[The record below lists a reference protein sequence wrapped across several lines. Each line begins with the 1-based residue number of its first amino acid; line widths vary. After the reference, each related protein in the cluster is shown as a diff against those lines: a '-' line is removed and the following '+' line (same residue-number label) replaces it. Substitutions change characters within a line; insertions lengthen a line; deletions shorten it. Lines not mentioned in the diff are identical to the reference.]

1 MNVPKRVLP
10 AIYFSVILSL
20 LSLLLTIS
28 LGSTSQELEW
38 QNPRIIEI
46 NKELGHATLIPFKN
60 ERDALTFDRNRSG
73 KFILLNGQW
82 DFQFKET
89 PLKVDREFY
98 NQKDGWSKIEVP
110 SNWQLK
116 GYGTPIYTNIKHPF
130 PANPPH
136 VPQNNNETG
145 LYRREFI
152 LPTDWNNK
160 EIFIHFDGVQSAFYL
175 WVNGE
180 KVGYSEGSMTPAEFK
195 LNPYL
200 KKGKNQVA
208 VEVIRWSD
216 ASYLEDQD
224 FWRLSGIYRDVF
236 LFATPQVAIRDFFAQ
251 ASLDSSYQNGLL
263 DLEIDLHNYQ
273 RKLAD
278 NYQVKVNLYQPNNQ
292 LLFSEIV
299 EAPKKI
305 YPHTEARLTLNKI
318 IDRVKPWS
326 AEQPNLYKLTLSLV
340 NRQSKPINAVS
351 TLIGFRT
358 VEIKQ
363 GQLLINGIP
372 VLIKG
377 VNRHE
382 FDPDDGR
389 VVTKEDMIRDLK
401 LLKQHNFN
409 AVRTSHYPNVPLWY
423 ELCDRYGIY
432 VMDEANVESHEL
444 WQWKNVILADNPDYH
459 NSFIARGVS
468 MVERDKNH
476 PSIIIWSLGNE
487 AGMGKAITDMA
498 KEIKKIDPSRP
509 IHYESRQPYEMRTL
523 PKFDFISNMY
533 AGIKDLVYLTT
544 RDPTRPVILNEY
556 AHSMGNSTGNFYKY
570 WDLIENPKYPRL
582 QGGFIWDW
590 VDQGLSKTTESGV
603 KYYAYG
609 GDFGDTPNDKNFCIN
624 GLVLPDRT
632 PSPALLEVKK
642 VQEFIDVIPDK
653 ILAGQ
658 VTIKNKYHFTNLNFV
673 TLKWTLLEEG
683 KILQTG
689 EVRNLDIPPLSQ
701 QSITIPFTKPSLR
714 AGKDYWLNLSF
725 ELKEVKPWADKGFE
739 IAKEQ
744 FKLPFKPKTKPIVN
758 VMAFQGVKVKE
769 TETTISVRG
778 TKFAITLDKRKGV
791 FTSWIYKGEE
801 TLERGLKLNLWRA
814 PIDNDRGSLFDPANQ
829 ASESKENG
837 LMYATQWYKNG
848 LDRMDYR
855 NLTYTIKPLFR
866 GRAVKITVKGTYG
879 SDQPMKFDFLTAY
892 TIFGDGEV
900 FVDNTIVNDNK
911 QLMSIPKIGMNLIV
925 PKEMDNFQWYGRG
938 IHQSYQD
945 KKQSAFVGVYAN
957 QVADNYWPY
966 IKPQENGNKTDVKWA
981 ALTNDNGVG
990 FLINT
995 QQELIN
1001 LSVHRYSLENLTNAK
1016 HTKDVKDAGNI
1027 TFNIDYKQMG
1037 VGGDD
1042 SWNPRIHE
1050 EFLLKDP
1057 YYRYFFTIRPID
1069 LKTRTLEELLERT
1082 LPLTRGRESRLNLL
1096 DRYFFANKS

>member
-1 MNVPKRVLP
+1 MSGRKSQNFPK
-10 AIYFSVILSL
+10 YFHLFILSL

-28 LGSTSQELEW
+28 FGSLAQELEW
-38 QNPRIIEI
+38 QNPRIIGI
-46 NKELGHATLIPFKN
+46 NKELGHATLIPFNN
-60 ERDALTFDRNRSG
+60 EQDALTFKRNKSNN
-73 KFILLNGQW
+73 FILLNGQW
-82 DFQFKET
+82 DFQFKDS
-89 PLKVDREFY
+89 PLQVEPEFY
-98 NQKDGWSKIEVP
+98 NQKDGWHQIEVP

-130 PANPPH
+130 PANPPY
-136 VPQNNNETG
+136 VPKKNNETG
-145 LYRREFI
+145 LYRREFS
-152 LPTDWNNK
+152 LPNNWN
-160 EIFIHFDGVQSAFYL
+160 EQEVFIHFDGVQSAFYL
-175 WVNGE
+175 WVNGQR
-180 KVGYSEGSMTPAEFK
+180 VGYSEGSMTPAEFH

-200 KKGKNQVA
+200 KPGKNQVA

-236 LFATPQVAIRDFFAQ
+236 LFATPPVAIRDFWAQ
-251 ASLDSSYQNGLL
+251 STLDSTYQNGLL
-263 DLEIDLHNYQ
+263 NLEIDLHNYQ
-273 RKLAD
+273 KQLAK
-278 NYQVKVNLYQPNNQ
+278 NYQVQVRFYQPNNQ
-292 LLFSEIV
+292 LLFEKTIK
-299 EAPKKI
+299 APQTI
-305 YPHTEARLTLNKI
+305 YPQTEAQLTLKKN
-318 IDRVKPWS
+318 IDSVSPWS

-340 NRQSKPINAVS
+340 NHKGEPINVVS
-351 TLIGFRT
+351 TKIGFRT

-372 VLIKG
+372 VMLKG

-423 ELCDRYGIY
+423 ELCDLYGIY

-444 WQWKNVILADNPDYH
+444 WQWKNVILADAPDYH
-459 NSFIARGVS
+459 NSFIARGIS

-487 AGMGKAITDMA
+487 AGLGQAIIDMA
-498 KEIKKIDPSRP
+498 KEIKKIDESRP

-523 PKFDFISNMY
+523 PQFDFISNMY

-544 RDPTRPVILNEY
+544 LDPTRPVILNEY
-556 AHSMGNSTGNFYKY
+556 AHSMGNSTGNFDKY
-570 WDLIENPKYPRL
+570 WNLIENPKYPRL

-590 VDQGLSKTTESGV
+590 VDQGLRQTTEDGV
-603 KYYAYG
+603 NYFAYG

-624 GLVLPDRT
+624 GLVLPDRR

-642 VQEFIDVIPDK
+642 IQEFIDVIPDQL
-653 ILAGQ
+653 LAGQ
-658 VTIKNKYHFTNLNFV
+658 VTIHNKYHFTNLNFV

-689 EVRNLDIPPLSQ
+689 EVSTLDIPALSEH
-701 QSITIPFTKPSLR
+701 SITIPFTQPPLT
-714 AGKDYWLNLSF
+714 AGKEYWLNFSF
-725 ELKEVKPWADKGFE
+725 QLKEATSWADKGFE
-739 IAKEQ
+739 LAKEQ
-744 FKLPFKPKTKPIVN
+744 LKLPFKPSAKPIVD
-758 VMAFQGVKVKE
+758 VMAFEPVKVKE
-769 TETTISVRG
+769 TQTTISVRG
-778 TKFAITLDKRKGV
+778 SKFAITLDKTKGV
-791 FTSWIYKGEE
+791 FTSWIYQGEE
-801 TLERGLKLNLWRA
+801 TIERGLKLNLWRA
-814 PIDNDRGSLFDPANQ
+814 PTDNDRGGIFDLANQ
-829 ASESKENG
+829 VSDSQDNG
-837 LMYATQWYKNG
+837 LMYATQWYNNG
-848 LDRMDYR
+848 LDRMDYGD
-855 NLTYTIKPLFR
+855 LTYTIKPLYR
-866 GRAVKITVKGTYG
+866 GRAVKITVQGTIG

-900 FVDNTIVNDNK
+900 FVDNTLVNDNK
-911 QLMSIPKIGMNLIV
+911 QLISIPRIGMNLIV
-925 PKEMDNFQWYGRG
+925 PQKMDNFQWYGRG

-966 IKPQENGNKTDVKWA
+966 IKPQENGNKTDVRWA
-981 ALTNDNGVG
+981 ALTNDDGVG

-995 QQELIN
+995 QAQLIN
-1001 LSVHRYSLENLTNAK
+1001 VSVHRYSLNNLTNAQ
-1016 HTKDVKDAGNI
+1016 HTYDVKDAGQI
-1027 TFNIDYKQMG
+1027 TFNLDYQQMG

-1050 EFLLKDP
+1050 EFLLQDP
-1057 YYRYFFTIRPID
+1057 SYRYSFTIRPID
-1069 LKTRTLEELLERT
+1069 LKTRSLEELLAKN
-1082 LPLTRGRESRLNLL
+1082 LPR
-1096 DRYFFANKS
+1096 F